1 MSGSEQPAGDSLDP
15 GQCGRNL
22 LAHAAAKVSDHP
34 GCPPARQ
41 EGAGHRGLPGREPVS
56 PPGEWCSAS
65 TPRVRVFSRAT
76 MSQLV
81 VDLPH
86 FEQYGG
92 LLERQQ
98 SVRDGWEWFRMTH
111 ADHPSVRCLSPG
123 FNRCVWIRPRPKAS
137 ITWIRDWPSCPC
149 VSRPPAPSRTPEYVL
164 GGSGETQ
171 ASPRQDRLAI
181 MWHRHRHIPSTPHP
195 QHMQGG
201 RCRQPRCCRC
211 RLSVVW

>member
-1 MSGSEQPAGDSLDP
+1 M
-15 GQCGRNL
+15 
-22 LAHAAAKVSDHP
+22 
-34 GCPPARQ
+34 
-41 EGAGHRGLPGREPVS
+41 S
-56 PPGEWCSAS
+56 PPGEWCSAN

-181 MWHRHRHIPSTPHP
+181 MWHRHRHIPSTPPPPTHAGWKVP
-195 QHMQGG
+195 ATKM
-201 RCRQPRCCRC
+201 
-211 RLSVVW
+211 LSVQIVRGVVIQGTFNTAAQARSSMVGAWVTT